1 MPPRQL
7 RDMGFFPLELL
18 ARAWPVPPSR
28 RSAGGSHHTTGTGTA
43 SKQAPSDG
51 GRPRQLHIESRE
63 LAGVCQWRRRMA
75 QLCSIAREGTGWR
88 HRRVIAMLF
97 EHGKNPIQLFKIKD
111 WPKVLEYATDK
122 AEDAASSGSEIVLKS
137 ARSNF

>member
-1 MPPRQL
+1 MVADLASFIL
-7 RDMGFFPLELL
+7 R
-18 ARAWPVPPSR
+18 
-28 RSAGGSHHTTGTGTA
+28 AGNWQGCVS
-43 SKQAPSDG
+43 G
-51 GRPRQLHIESRE
+51 GEEWHSYAVLRGRE
-63 LAGVCQWRRRMA
+63 PAGDTV
-75 QLCSIAREGTGWR
+75 G
-88 HRRVIAMLF
+88 RRVIAMLF